1 MKAYKYDSETKKF
14 IGEINRQIDPL
25 ESQEQGKE
33 VYLMPANSTD
43 IVPPEQKDGYDI
55 VFNGT
60 DWEYKEIE
68 KPEPYEPTD
77 EEIKQSRIWELKHL
91 LADSDYAIIKIA
103 EGSATHEEY
112 ADLIEQ
118 RKAWRAEINE
128 LESQSENVQDAPES
142 GSENVQE

>member
-1 MKAYKYDSETKKF
+1 MKAYQYDSETKKF

-25 ESQEQGKE
+25 ESQEQGKD

-68 KPEPYEPTD
+68 KPVIPEPTVED
-77 EEIKQSRIWELKHL
+77 KNAQ
-91 LADSDYAIIKIA
+91 IA
-103 EGSATHEEY
+103 ETRKYLYSTLIDPLHCEKIRKVALEQWTDEMETEY
-112 ADLIEQ
+112 VAKVRELTEQ
-118 RKAWRAEINE
+118 I
-128 LESQSENVQDAPES
+128 QSEHPYLGV
-142 GSENVQE
+142 